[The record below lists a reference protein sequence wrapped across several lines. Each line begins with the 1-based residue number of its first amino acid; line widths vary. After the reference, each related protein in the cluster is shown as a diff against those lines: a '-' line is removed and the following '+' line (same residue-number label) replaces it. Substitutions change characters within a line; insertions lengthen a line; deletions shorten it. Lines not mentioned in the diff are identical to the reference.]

1 MAPFLALMGDPDVD
15 NLSREQAHKLREMCL
30 MDYKQRLVHS
40 AEIIHARFEKVVH
53 LILNWRG
60 RLNALR

>member
-30 MDYKQRLVHS
+30 MDCKQRLVHT
-40 AEIIHARFEKVVH
+40 AEIIHARFEKVSH
-53 LILNWRG
+53 LITSNG
-60 RLNALR
+60 MAP